1 LDASDRPNI
10 LIIHTDQHRTDCLGC
25 YGNPDIRTPHIDSI
39 ARDGV
44 LFQNSFCPYPVCT
57 PSRYSLIS
65 GLYVHQH
72 RGWTNHSTL
81 PEGTPTAPSLL
92 QEAGYAT
99 KAVGKM
105 HYTPTYSDVEFQEM
119 ELSEQDGP
127 GRWDDD

>member
-1 LDASDRPNI
+1 MGIGTSGP
-10 LIIHTDQHRTDCLGC
+10 RTSIRSRGTGC
-25 YGNPDIRTPHIDSI
+25 SSRIVSVPTLSAP
-39 ARDGV
+39 
-44 LFQNSFCPYPVCT
+44 

-81 PEGTPTAPSLL
+81 PEGTHTAPSLL

-105 HYTPTYSDVEFQEM
+105 HYTPTYSDVGFQEM